1 MKKKISTT
9 PSTFSCS
16 RTLLRIQ
23 NVPARPM
30 GVLERERGRRGE
42 GGKEERERGRRGEG
56 GKEERERG
64 RRGEGGKEE
73 RGGEE

>member
-1 MKKKISTT
+1 MKKNKSTT

-30 GVLERERGRRGE
+30 AVLQGERHVDSSQSQHTEGEAAGPTTNNGSIDGRHSL
-42 GGKEERERGRRGEG
+42 
-56 GKEERERG
+56 
-64 RRGEGGKEE
+64 
-73 RGGEE
+73 